1 MQAAFTGLSQQKLDT
16 LKKNK
21 KQIIK
26 LSDEVD
32 ELRDNIFYFI
42 KNLDES
48 SVGASNFYILI
59 LGYLQDM
66 TQSLTYITKVSHKH
80 VHNNHKKLKFNQIKE
95 LSQINDAIQ
104 QLFSDAIA
112 VYKSQSFEKIGEII
126 EQKNAIYAIL
136 KSNIDAQV
144 KRTRTEESSPK
155 NTTLYF
161 SLLLETKDL
170 LNATTGLLEE
180 YHTEYDS
187 SIKPAK
193 LNEDSD

>member
-1 MQAAFTGLSQQKLDT
+1 MRVLQISQTYLSEVEKIYAAAFNGLAKQDLDA

-48 SVGASNFYILI
+48 SMGASNFYILI

-104 QLFSDAIA
+104 RYF
-112 VYKSQSFEKIGEII
+112 
-126 EQKNAIYAIL
+126 L
-136 KSNIDAQV
+136 KRLRYLTPN
-144 KRTRTEESSPK
+144 
-155 NTTLYF
+155 
-161 SLLLETKDL
+161 LLK
-170 LNATTGLLEE
+170 
-180 YHTEYDS
+180 
-187 SIKPAK
+187 K
-193 LNEDSD
+193 